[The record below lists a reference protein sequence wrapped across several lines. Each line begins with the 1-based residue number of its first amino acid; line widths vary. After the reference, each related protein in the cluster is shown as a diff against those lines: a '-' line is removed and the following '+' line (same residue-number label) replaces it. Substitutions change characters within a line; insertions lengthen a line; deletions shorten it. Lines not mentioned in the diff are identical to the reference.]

1 MTNERTNAG
10 PESDASAG
18 PLREYDARGVA
29 IPPTAPRPPRSGTR
43 ADRAFTANVIGT
55 LALTVVDRIGIGTAK
70 VARHGANA
78 PAALVT
84 LLWYPDRP
92 IAFLA
97 DRLRITHP
105 GAVQLVD
112 RLEKDGLVERI
123 PGEDG
128 RTKLLDLT
136 ERGVTVA
143 LQVLA
148 ERRDVLDR
156 AVATLD
162 DAQVLAVADAAT
174 TMLEA
179 ITDDLLT
186 SEYMCR
192 MCDELACPDS
202 RCPVERAE
210 PAPPHRRGLGYGVP
224 DPEHG

>member
-1 MTNERTNAG
+1 MD
-10 PESDASAG
+10 P
-18 PLREYDARGVA
+18 V
-29 IPPTAPRPPRSGTR
+29 
-43 ADRAFTANVIGT
+43 DRAFTANLLGT
-55 LALTVVDRIGIGTAK
+55 LALTIVDRVGIGSAR

-112 RLEKDGLVERI
+112 RLARDGLVERI

-128 RTKLLDLT
+128 RTKLLALSDRG
-136 ERGVTVA
+136 ERVA
-143 LQVLA
+143 HLVLD
-148 ERRDVLDR
+148 ERRQVLDR
-156 AVATLD
+156 AVSALD
-162 DAQVLAVADAAT
+162 DAQAAAVTDTVGA
-174 TMLEA
+174 MLEA
-179 ITDDLLT
+179 LADSLLT

-192 MCDELACPDS
+192 ICDELACPDA

-210 PAPPHRRGLGYGVP
+210 PAPAHRRGTGYGVRVARSP
-224 DPEHG
+224 RNPCDSESSAGAES

>member
-1 MTNERTNAG
+1 MI
-10 PESDASAG
+10 
-18 PLREYDARGVA
+18 REYDPSGIA
-29 IPPTAPRPPRSGTR
+29 IPTGAPRPPRRGAR
-43 ADRAFTANVIGT
+43 ADRAFTANVLGT
-55 LALTVVDRIGIGTAK
+55 FALTVSDRVAIAARQA
-70 VARHGANA
+70 ARHGANA

-112 RLEKDGLVERI
+112 RLEDDGLLERI
-123 PGEDG
+123 PALDG
-128 RTKLLDLT
+128 RTKLVALT
-136 ERGVTVA
+136 ARGETVA
-143 LQVLA
+143 LDVLA
-148 ERRDVLDR
+148 RRRDVLGR
-156 AVATLD
+156 AVAALD
-162 DAQVLAVADAAT
+162 DDAVRALADTMSA
-174 TMLEA
+174 MLEA

-224 DPEHG
+224 DPD